1 MGLLTPEAS
10 CDVGAEW
17 LLTLPSCLLS
27 LLQIAGDLEDLE
39 PALNKTSTKLSLGSG
54 SCSALIK
61 LLPGARDLLVA
72 HNTWNSYQNM
82 LRIIKKYRLQ
92 FREGPQGGRNNLA
105 GGRCTGAGILF
116 YFYFFKI
123 DLFYVCEY
131 SVCMCIFMPEEGIR
145 SHCRWL

>member
-1 MGLLTPEAS
+1 M
-10 CDVGAEW
+10 GAEW

-39 PALNKTSTKLSLGSG
+39 PALNKTSTDPSLGSG

-92 FREGPQGGRNNLA
+92 FREGPQGGRKEQPCRRVVHR
-105 GGRCTGAGILF
+105 GRNSFLF
-116 YFYFFKI
+116 LFF
-123 DLFYVCEY
+123 
-131 SVCMCIFMPEEGIR
+131 
-145 SHCRWL
+145 